1 MWEFHL
7 SPKSSNSSHSSW
19 VFGNFRN
26 GCFNALNMVSDVSAR
41 ALLIVT
47 LLMQYPM
54 FSDCCDS
61 PEVKYCNVTIC
72 LCSEEIGFLH
82 WVVSFE
88 IKEATKDSERSNLS
102 GNM

>member
-1 MWEFHL
+1 
-7 SPKSSNSSHSSW
+7 
-19 VFGNFRN
+19 
-26 GCFNALNMVSDVSAR
+26 MVSDVSAR

-47 LLMQYPM
+47 LPMQYPM

-88 IKEATKDSERSNLS
+88 IKEATKDIERSNLS